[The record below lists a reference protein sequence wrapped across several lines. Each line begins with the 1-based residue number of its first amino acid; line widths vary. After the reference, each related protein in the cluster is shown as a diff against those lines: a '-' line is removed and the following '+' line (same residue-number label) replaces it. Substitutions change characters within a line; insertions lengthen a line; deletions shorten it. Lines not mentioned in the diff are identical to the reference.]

1 MWLILHLLG
10 WRILHWVWFNDSG
23 CYTQESSHVFLLRNY
38 RMHLSKNNFF
48 MCIPYQYI
56 LEMVDHPIIISVFTQ
71 ITNGMHLIT
80 CIYVR
85 QDALFKTKLSHYT
98 IQTIY
103 LNKLKKI
110 RGAID
115 ARKSI
120 SNEHITRAVVIS
132 SSE

>member
-1 MWLILHLLG
+1 MIQGVILKNHPMYSSSE
-10 WRILHWVWFNDSG
+10 IIG
-23 CYTQESSHVFLLRNY
+23 CTSLKIF
-38 RMHLSKNNFF
+38 FF

-85 QDALFKTKLSHYT
+85 QDALFKAKLSHYT
-98 IQTIY
+98 IQTMH
-103 LNKLKKI
+103 LNKLKNM

-115 ARKSI
+115 ARKSM